1 MAWEH
6 RFSVAVSGIG
16 MSAITRSAEKPLAA
30 LALEAVQRA
39 VADSGLQMDDINGLA
54 TYAELPAAGHTI
66 IDGLSIV
73 SVNAMMTMLKLPNLR
88 WHLQNET
95 VNIGGAVQ
103 TATNAL
109 IAGVCDYVVVWRAL
123 HNPTGIY
130 TAPPAS
136 HVGGPQQFTAPYGF
150 SGIVQSLA
158 AEYAR
163 YLERHGQSREKMA
176 ALAIAQRKHAN
187 LTPEAYFHDTPLTR
201 DDYLNSRMIA
211 YPFCLF
217 DCDIPVQGA
226 MAMVLT
232 RTDRARDLRPKPALL
247 AGYGQRIKVEVGGRI
262 ASVADYMAAGSS
274 SSNLTWERAGLGP
287 QDVDVAQIYD
297 GFAGSTIY
305 GIESYGFAK
314 EGEALDFVQDGN
326 VEISGGL
333 PINTFGG
340 SLSAGR
346 LHGIWHIAEAAMQV
360 SGRAGA
366 HQVPGAKIG
375 FAGASGANINATTF
389 VFADEPY

>member
-1 MAWEH
+1 MPWDN
-6 RFSVAVSGIG
+6 RFKVAVSGVGISKIG
-16 MSAITRSAEKPLAA
+16 RAADTPLAA
-30 LALEAVQRA
+30 LALDAVRKA
-39 VADSGLQMDDINGLA
+39 VDDSGLQMGDIDGLA
-54 TYAELPAAGHTI
+54 TYAELPAVGHAI
-66 IDGLSIV
+66 VDGLSIV
-73 SVNAMMTMLKLPNLR
+73 SVNSMMTMLKLPNLR

-103 TATNAL
+103 TAANAL
-109 IAGVCDYVVVWRAL
+109 IAGVCDTVVVWRAL
-123 HNPTGIY
+123 HNPAGQY
-130 TAPPAS
+130 QAAPGS
-136 HVGGPQQFTAPYGF
+136 HVGGPRQFSAPYGF
-150 SGIVQSLA
+150 NGIAQMLA

-163 YLERHGQSREKMA
+163 YLERHGQQREKMA
-176 ALAIAQRKHAN
+176 SLAIAQRRHAN

-226 MAMVLT
+226 IALVLT
-232 RTDRARDLRPKPALL
+232 RTERARDLKPKPALL
-247 AGYGQRIKVEVGGRI
+247 AGYGQRIKVEVNGRI
-262 ASVADYMAAGSS
+262 ASIADYMAAGSS
-274 SSNLTWERAGLGP
+274 SSNLTWERAGVGP
-287 QDVDVAQIYD
+287 RDVDVAQIYD

-305 GIESYGFAK
+305 GIESYGFCG
-314 EGEALDFVQDGN
+314 EGEALDFVQDGR
-326 VEISGGL
+326 VEIGGEL

-346 LHGIWHIAEAAMQV
+346 MHGLWHIMEAALQA

-366 HQVPGAKIG
+366 HQVPGAKIA

-389 VFADEPY
+389 VFSDEPY

>member
-1 MAWEH
+1 MVWEN
-6 RFSVAVSGIG
+6 RFKVAVSGVGI
-16 MSAITRSAEKPLAA
+16 SKVTRSAETPLAA
-30 LALEAVQRA
+30 LALDAVQKA
-39 VADSGLQMDDINGLA
+39 VADSGLQIEDVDGLA
-54 TYAELPAAGHTI
+54 TYAALPAAGHAAV
-66 IDGLSIV
+66 DGVSIV

-95 VNIGGAVQ
+95 VNIGGSVQ

-109 IAGVCDYVVVWRAL
+109 IAGVCDTVVVWRAL
-123 HNPTGIY
+123 HNPTGQY
-130 TAPPAS
+130 TAPPTAR
-136 HVGGPQQFTAPYGF
+136 VGGAAQFRAPYGF
-150 SGIVQSLA
+150 SGITQMLA

-163 YLERHGQSREKMA
+163 YLERFGQQREKMA

-187 LTPEAYFHDTPLTR
+187 LTPESYFHDSPLTR

-226 MAMVLT
+226 VALVLT
-232 RTDRARDLRPKPALL
+232 RTERARDLRPKPALL
-247 AGYGQRIKVEVGGRI
+247 AGYGQRVKVEVNGRI

-274 SSNLTWERAGLGP
+274 SSDLTWERAGLGP

-305 GIESYGFAK
+305 GIESYGFCG
-314 EGEALDFVQDGN
+314 EGEALDFVQDGR
-326 VEISGGL
+326 VEIGGEL

-346 LHGIWHIAEAAMQV
+346 MHGLWHVAEAALQV

-366 HQVPGAKIG
+366 HQVPDAKIA

-389 VFADEPY
+389 LFSDEPY

>member
-1 MAWEH
+1 MVWEN
-6 RFSVAVSGIG
+6 RFKVAVSGVGISKIG
-16 MSAITRSAEKPLAA
+16 RAADTPLAA
-30 LALEAVQRA
+30 LALDAVRKA
-39 VADSGLQMDDINGLA
+39 VDDSGLQMDDIDGLA
-54 TYAELPAAGHTI
+54 TYAELPAVGHTI
-66 IDGLSIV
+66 VDGLSIV
-73 SVNAMMTMLKLPNLR
+73 SVNAMMTMLKLPRLR

-103 TATNAL
+103 TAANAL
-109 IAGVCDYVVVWRAL
+109 IAGVCDTVVVWRAL
-123 HNPTGIY
+123 HNPTGQY
-130 TAPPAS
+130 QAPPGNQVRGA
-136 HVGGPQQFTAPYGF
+136 QQFTAPYGF
-150 SGIVQSLA
+150 NGIAQMLA

-163 YLERHGQSREKMA
+163 YLERFGQQREKMA
-176 ALAIAQRKHAN
+176 SLAIAQRKHAN
-187 LTPEAYFHDTPLTR
+187 LTPEAYFHNTPLTR

-226 MAMVLT
+226 IAIVLT
-232 RTDRARDLRPKPALL
+232 RTERARDLKPKPALL
-247 AGYGQRIKVEVGGRI
+247 AGYGQRIKVEVNGRI
-262 ASVADYMAAGSS
+262 ASIADYMAAGSS
-274 SSNLTWERAGLGP
+274 SSDLTWERAGIGP

-314 EGEALDFVQDGN
+314 EGEALDFVQDGR
-326 VEISGGL
+326 VEIGGAL

-346 LHGIWHIAEAAMQV
+346 MHGLWHIMEAALQA

-366 HQVPGAKIG
+366 HQVPGAKIA

-389 VFADEPY
+389 VFSDEPY